1 MTIYEQDGVAVEPN
15 RSNDSQRPAI
25 YSLGL
30 LLSLYLAQGLP
41 AGFITQALPAILRQ
55 YDVSLTLI
63 GLVGFLLLPW
73 ALKFLWA
80 PLVDAYYQPK
90 VGQSRSW
97 ILPTQLGA
105 AGLVALIA
113 LFDPTRLSDPAVL
126 LPFFAVL
133 FCLNLLGAT
142 QDVATDG
149 LAVRILSRGQRQWGN
164 AIQVIG
170 YRLGLIIGGGG
181 LLLVLGTWGWQPVF
195 LLMAAL
201 IVLNT
206 IPIWRFREPVWPHTR
221 IAAVPQST
229 ESAAQKT
236 AWWPRFQLQFGYFW
250 HSTEMRAW
258 LAVLLVFKIADGLS
272 SSMVKPMMVDMGY
285 RLEQIGL
292 LASIIGSASS
302 LLGAVLGALLIRR
315 LGRVSALIGFNLLQA
330 VCTGLY
336 AFAAWRF
343 SAMTEAHA
351 RLVTYAADPD
361 LVQEL
366 FGAEAKEANTWL
378 VFGANAI
385 EHMAGAMA
393 LVALL
398 TLAMD
403 YARPERA
410 GSDFT
415 FQVCMVTLIGGTGH
429 VFSGVIAEHI
439 GYTGHFIMSALVGV
453 LLLWPLLVWGRVYQA
468 KHPQPL
474 V

>member
-1 MTIYEQDGVAVEPN
+1 MNIYEQDGVAVQP
-15 RSNDSQRPAI
+15 SSPQRPAL

-41 AGFITQALPAILRQ
+41 AGFVTQALPAILRQ
-55 YDVSLTLI
+55 YNVSLTMI

-80 PLVDAYYQPK
+80 PVVDGHYLPK
-90 VGQSRSW
+90 LGQSRSW

-105 AGLVALIA
+105 AALVTLVAF
-113 LFDPTRLSDPAVL
+113 FDPTRFSDPAVL

-149 LAVRILSRGQRQWGN
+149 LAVRMLGRGQRQWGN

-206 IPIWRFREPVWPHTR
+206 IPVWRFREPIWPHTK

-229 ESAAQKT
+229 ELAVQKA
-236 AWWPRFQLQFGYFW
+236 AWWPRFQVQFGYFW
-250 HSTEMRAW
+250 HNTEMRAW

-302 LLGAVLGALLIRR
+302 LLGAALGALLMRR
-315 LGRVSALIGFNLLQA
+315 LGRFAALVSFNALQA
-330 VCTGLY
+330 LCTGLY
-336 AFAAWRF
+336 ALAAWRF
-343 SAMTEAHA
+343 D
-351 RLVTYAADPD
+351 VTT
-361 LVQEL
+361 Q
-366 FGAEAKEANTWL
+366 ANTFL
-378 VFGANAI
+378 VFGANAV
-385 EHMAGAMA
+385 EHLAGAMA

-403 YARPERA
+403 YARPEHA

-429 VFSGVIAEHI
+429 LVSGILAEQL
-439 GYTGHFIMSALVGV
+439 GYSWHFVLSASVGV
-453 LLLWPLLVWGRVYQA
+453 LLLWPLLRWGRIYHANRPSPSVQ
-468 KHPQPL
+468 
-474 V
+474 

>member
-1 MTIYEQDGVAVEPN
+1 MNIYEQDGVALSPN
-15 RSNDSQRPAI
+15 TSDSVLKQQRPAV

-41 AGFITQALPAILRQ
+41 AGFVTQALPAILRQ
-55 YDVSLTLI
+55 YNVSLTMI

-80 PLVDAYYQPK
+80 PIVDGHYRPK
-90 VGQSRSW
+90 IGQSRSW

-105 AGLVALIA
+105 ACLVALIA

-126 LPFFAVL
+126 LPFFALL

-149 LAVRILSRGQRQWGN
+149 LAVRMLGSAQRQWGN

-181 LLLVLGTWGWQPVF
+181 LLLVLGSWGWQSVF
-195 LLMAAL
+195 LLMAGL

-206 IPIWRFREPVWPHTR
+206 IPIWRFREPVWLHNQPTLAKLPATASMS
-221 IAAVPQST
+221 IT
-229 ESAAQKT
+229 QKIT
-236 AWWPRFQLQFGYFW
+236 AWWPRFQVQFGYFW
-250 HSTEMRAW
+250 HNAEMRAW

-285 RLEQIGL
+285 QLEQIGL
-292 LASIIGSASS
+292 LASVIGSAAS
-302 LLGAVLGALLIRR
+302 LVGAALGALLIRR
-315 LGRVSALIGFNLLQA
+315 LGRVAALIGFNLLQA
-330 VCTGLY
+330 LCTGLY
-336 AFAAWRF
+336 ALAAWRF
-343 SAMTEAHA
+343 S
-351 RLVTYAADPD
+351 VTT
-361 LVQEL
+361 
-366 FGAEAKEANTWL
+366 EANTFL

-385 EHMAGAMA
+385 EHLAGAMA

-429 VFSGVIAEHI
+429 LVSGALAEQF
-439 GYTGHFIMSALVGV
+439 GYSWHFVLSALVGL
-453 LLLWPLLVWGRVYQA
+453 LLLWPLWRWGKVYQTR
-468 KHPQPL
+468 H

>member
-80 PLVDAYYQPK
+80 PLVDAYYLPK

-105 AGLVALIA
+105 ALLVCVVA
-113 LFDPTRLSDPAVL
+113 LFDPTQFSDPAVL

-206 IPIWRFREPVWPHTR
+206 IPIWRFREPVWPHTN

-229 ESAAQKT
+229 ELATQKT
-236 AWWPRFQLQFGYFW
+236 AWWPRFQVQFGYFW

-292 LASIIGSASS
+292 LASIIGSVAS
-302 LLGAVLGALLIRR
+302 LLGAAIGALLMQR
-315 LGRVSALIGFNLLQA
+315 LGRVVALISFNALQA
-330 VCTGLY
+330 LCTGLY
-336 AFAAWRF
+336 AVASWRF
-343 SAMTEAHA
+343 S
-351 RLVTYAADPD
+351 VT
-361 LVQEL
+361 
-366 FGAEAKEANTWL
+366 AEANIFL

-385 EHMAGAMA
+385 EHLAGAMA

-429 VFSGVIAEHI
+429 VLSGAIAEQI

-453 LLLWPLLVWGRVYQA
+453 LLLWPLLLWGKVYQA

-474 V
+474 VQ

>member
-1 MTIYEQDGVAVEPN
+1 MNIYEQDGVAASSPPSN
-15 RSNDSQRPAI
+15 RAPQLPRPAV

-41 AGFITQALPAILRQ
+41 AGFVTQALPAILRQ
-55 YDVSLTLI
+55 YDVSLTMI
-63 GLVGFLLLPW
+63 GFVGFLLLPW

-80 PLVDAYYQPK
+80 PIVDGHYRPRI
-90 VGQSRSW
+90 GQSRSW

-105 AGLVALIA
+105 AGLVAVIA
-113 LFDPTRLSDPAVL
+113 LFDPTRFSDPAVL
-126 LPFFAVL
+126 LSFFAVL
-133 FCLNLLGAT
+133 FCLNILGAT

-149 LAVRILSRGQRQWGN
+149 LAVRMLGSAQRQWGN
-164 AIQVIG
+164 AVQVTG

-181 LLLVLGTWGWQPVF
+181 LLLVLGSWGWQSVF
-195 LLMAAL
+195 LLMAGL

-206 IPIWRFREPVWPHTR
+206 IPIWRFREPVWPHTQAR
-221 IAAVPQST
+221 ASSHDLNKTPSLPLSEKIA
-229 ESAAQKT
+229 
-236 AWWPRFQLQFGYFW
+236 AWWPRFQVQFGYFW
-250 HSTEMRAW
+250 HNAEMRAW

-302 LLGAVLGALLIRR
+302 LIGAGLGALLIRR
-315 LGRVSALIGFNLLQA
+315 LGRVAALIGFNLLQA
-330 VCTGLY
+330 LCTGLY
-336 AFAAWRF
+336 ALAAWRW
-343 SAMTEAHA
+343 T
-351 RLVTYAADPD
+351 VTA
-361 LVQEL
+361 
-366 FGAEAKEANTWL
+366 EANTFL

-385 EHMAGAMA
+385 EHLAGAMA

-429 VFSGVIAEHI
+429 LVSGAIAEQV
-439 GYTGHFIMSALVGV
+439 GYSWHFVLSALVGL
-453 LLLWPLLVWGRVYQA
+453 LLLWPLWRWGRVYQA
-468 KHPQPL
+468 RL
-474 V
+474 A

>member
-1 MTIYEQDGVAVEPN
+1 MSTHPPE
-15 RSNDSQRPAI
+15 RSSQRPAL

-41 AGFITQALPAILRQ
+41 AGFVTQALPAILRQ
-55 YDVSLTLI
+55 YNVSLTMI
-63 GLVGFLLLPW
+63 GFVGLLLLPW
-73 ALKFLWA
+73 AFKFLWA
-80 PLVDAYYQPK
+80 PLVDGYYRPK

-105 AGLVALIA
+105 AGLVTLIA
-113 LFDPTRLSDPAVL
+113 LFDPTQFSDPAVL
-126 LPFFAVL
+126 LPFFALL

-149 LAVRILSRGQRQWGN
+149 LAVRILGAAQRQWGN
-164 AIQVIG
+164 AIQVVG

-181 LLLVLGTWGWQPVF
+181 LLLVLGSWGWQPVF
-195 LLMAAL
+195 LLMAGL
-201 IVLNT
+201 ILLNT
-206 IPIWRFREPVWPHTR
+206 IPVWRFREPVWPHTK
-221 IAAVPQST
+221 AST
-229 ESAAQKT
+229 AKLDLAKPPSGSVTDLPVQKT
-236 AWWPRFQLQFGYFW
+236 AWWPRFQVQFGYFW

-292 LASIIGSASS
+292 LASVIGSAAS
-302 LLGAVLGALLIRR
+302 LVGAGLGALLIRR
-315 LGRVSALIGFNLLQA
+315 LGRFMALIGFNLLQA
-330 VCTGLY
+330 LCTGLY
-336 AFAAWRF
+336 ALAAWRW
-343 SAMTEAHA
+343 S
-351 RLVTYAADPD
+351 VTA
-361 LVQEL
+361 
-366 FGAEAKEANTWL
+366 EANTWL
-378 VFGANAI
+378 VFGANAV

-393 LVALL
+393 MVALL

-429 VFSGVIAEHI
+429 LVSGILADQL
-439 GYTGHFIMSALVGV
+439 GYSWHFVLSAMVGLF
-453 LLLWPLLVWGRVYQA
+453 LLLPLWRWGRIYQA
-468 KHPQPL
+468 NVSL
-474 V
+474 RVR

>member
-15 RSNDSQRPAI
+15 RSNDLQRPAI

-113 LFDPTRLSDPAVL
+113 LFDPTRFSDPAVL

-206 IPIWRFREPVWPHTR
+206 IPIWRFREPVWPHTN

-229 ESAAQKT
+229 ELATQKT
-236 AWWPRFQLQFGYFW
+236 AWWPRFQVQFGYFW

-292 LASIIGSASS
+292 LASIIGSVAS
-302 LLGAVLGALLIRR
+302 LLGAAIGALLMQR
-315 LGRVSALIGFNLLQA
+315 LGRVVALISFNALQA
-330 VCTGLY
+330 LCTGLY
-336 AFAAWRF
+336 AVASWRF
-343 SAMTEAHA
+343 S
-351 RLVTYAADPD
+351 VT
-361 LVQEL
+361 
-366 FGAEAKEANTWL
+366 AEANIFL

-385 EHMAGAMA
+385 EHLAGAMA

-429 VFSGVIAEHI
+429 VLSGAIAEQI

-453 LLLWPLLVWGRVYQA
+453 LLLWPLLLWGKVYQA

-474 V
+474 VQ

>member
-1 MTIYEQDGVAVEPN
+1 MNIDKHEAVISPSDAGQAST
-15 RSNDSQRPAI
+15 RQQRPAV
-25 YSLGL
+25 YSLGV

-55 YDVSLTLI
+55 YNVSLTMI
-63 GLVGFLLLPW
+63 GLVGLLLLPW

-80 PLVDAYYQPK
+80 PLVDAHYQPK

-105 AGLVALIA
+105 VALVCVVA
-113 LFDPTRLSDPAVL
+113 LFDPTRFSDPAVL
-126 LPFFAVL
+126 LPFFVVL

-149 LAVRILSRGQRQWGN
+149 LAVRMLGSGQRQWGN

-170 YRLGLIIGGGG
+170 YRLGLIVGGGG
-181 LLLVLGTWGWQPVF
+181 LLLVLGNWGWQPVF
-195 LLMAAL
+195 LTMAAL
-201 IVLNT
+201 ILLNT
-206 IPIWRFREPVWPHTR
+206 IPIWRFREPIWPHTKT
-221 IAAVPQST
+221 A
-229 ESAAQKT
+229 SAASGANAPEV
-236 AWWPRFQLQFGYFW
+236 AWWPRFQVQFGYFW
-250 HSTEMRAW
+250 RNTEMRAW

-302 LLGAVLGALLIRR
+302 LLGAALGALLMRR
-315 LGRVSALIGFNLLQA
+315 LGRVAALISFNALQA

-336 AFAAWRF
+336 ALAAWRF
-343 SAMTEAHA
+343 N
-351 RLVTYAADPD
+351 VT
-361 LVQEL
+361 
-366 FGAEAKEANTWL
+366 AEASIFL
-378 VFGANAI
+378 VFGANAV
-385 EHMAGAMA
+385 EHVAGAMA

-429 VFSGVIAEHI
+429 LASGMLADQL
-439 GYTGHFIMSALVGV
+439 GYSWHFVLSASVGV
-453 LLLWPLLVWGRVYQA
+453 LLLWPLLRWGKVYHANRVLAIAQ
-468 KHPQPL
+468 Q
-474 V
+474 

>member
-1 MTIYEQDGVAVEPN
+1 MAVQPTPPN
-15 RSNDSQRPAI
+15 TAAIPQRPAL

-41 AGFITQALPAILRQ
+41 AGFVTQALPAILRQ
-55 YDVSLTLI
+55 YDVSLTMI
-63 GLVGFLLLPW
+63 GFVGLLLLPW

-80 PLVDAYYQPK
+80 PIVDGHYRPR

-105 AGLVALIA
+105 AGLVCVIA
-113 LFDPTRLSDPAVL
+113 WFDPTQFTDPTVL
-126 LPFFAVL
+126 LSFFALL

-149 LAVRILSRGQRQWGN
+149 LAVRMLGSGLRQWGN

-181 LLLVLGTWGWQPVF
+181 LLLVLSAWGWQPVF
-195 LLMAAL
+195 LLMAGL

-206 IPIWRFREPVWPHTR
+206 IPIWRFREPVWPHAQT
-221 IAAVPQST
+221 ALSKPP
-229 ESAAQKT
+229 SAPKRRFAQKI
-236 AWWPRFQLQFGYFW
+236 AEWWPRFQVQFGYFW
-250 HSTEMRAW
+250 HSAEMRAW

-292 LASIIGSASS
+292 LASIIGSGSS
-302 LLGAVLGALLIRR
+302 LLGAALGALLIRR
-315 LGRVSALIGFNLLQA
+315 LGRVAALIGFNLLQA
-330 VCTGLY
+330 LCTGLY
-336 AFAAWRF
+336 AFASWRW
-343 SAMTEAHA
+343 S
-351 RLVTYAADPD
+351 VTA
-361 LVQEL
+361 
-366 FGAEAKEANTWL
+366 EANTWL

-385 EHMAGAMA
+385 EHVAGAMA

-429 VFSGVIAEHI
+429 LISGVLADQL
-439 GYTGHFIMSALVGV
+439 GYSWHFVLSASVG
-453 LLLWPLLVWGRVYQA
+453 LLLLLPLWRWGVIYTKNRPVSVQ
-468 KHPQPL
+468 
-474 V
+474 

>member
-1 MTIYEQDGVAVEPN
+1 MN
-15 RSNDSQRPAI
+15 RHLHSENMQRPAA

-41 AGFITQALPAILRQ
+41 AGFVTQALPAILRQ
-55 YDVSLTLI
+55 YGVSLTMI
-63 GLVGFLLLPW
+63 GFIGILLLPW

-80 PLVDAYYQPK
+80 PLVDGYYRPQ

-97 ILPTQLGA
+97 ILPAQLGA
-105 AGLVALIA
+105 AALV
-113 LFDPTRLSDPAVL
+113 VL
-126 LPFFAVL
+126 LSFFNPVEFSDSGVLLSFFALL

-149 LAVRILSRGQRQWGN
+149 LAVRILGAGQRQWGN

-170 YRLGLIIGGGG
+170 YRLGLIVGGGG
-181 LLLVLGTWGWQPVF
+181 LLLVLGSWGWQTVF
-195 LLMAAL
+195 LLMAGL

-206 IPIWRFREPVWPHTR
+206 IPIWRFREPVWPHTKLGV
-221 IAAVPQST
+221 AS
-229 ESAAQKT
+229 SAAKLDLTQSPSGSVTDLPVKKS
-236 AWWPRFQLQFGYFW
+236 AWWPRFQVQFGYFW

-258 LAVLLVFKIADGLS
+258 LAVLLVYKIADGLS

-292 LASIIGSASS
+292 LASMIGSAAS
-302 LLGAVLGALLIRR
+302 LVGAGLGALLIRR
-315 LGRVSALIGFNLLQA
+315 LGRFVALISFNALQA
-330 VCTGLY
+330 LCTGLY
-336 AFAAWRF
+336 AVAAWRF
-343 SAMTEAHA
+343 S
-351 RLVTYAADPD
+351 VTA
-361 LVQEL
+361 
-366 FGAEAKEANTWL
+366 EANTWL
-378 VFGANAI
+378 VFGVNAL

-393 LVALL
+393 MVALL

-429 VFSGVIAEHI
+429 LVSGVLADQL
-439 GYTGHFIMSALVGV
+439 GYHWHFLMSGGVG
-453 LLLWPLLVWGRVYQA
+453 LLLLLPLLYWA
-468 KHPQPL
+468 KIYRNNRPVL
-474 V
+474 A

>member
-1 MTIYEQDGVAVEPN
+1 MNIYEQDGVVVQPS

-80 PLVDAYYQPK
+80 PLVDAYYLPK

-97 ILPTQLGA
+97 ILPMQLGA
-105 AGLVALIA
+105 ASLVALIA
-113 LFDPTRLSDPAVL
+113 LFDPTRFSDTAVL

-133 FCLNLLGAT
+133 FCLNLFGAT

-195 LLMAAL
+195 LTMAAL

-206 IPIWRFREPVWPHTR
+206 VPIWCFREPVWPHTKTTTAPAD
-221 IAAVPQST
+221 AAAPNKANS
-229 ESAAQKT
+229 
-236 AWWPRFQLQFGYFW
+236 AWWPRFQVQFGYFW

-292 LASIIGSASS
+292 LASIIGSVSS
-302 LLGAVLGALLIRR
+302 LLGAAIGALLMQR
-315 LGRVSALIGFNLLQA
+315 LGRVAALISFNALQA
-330 VCTGLY
+330 LCTGLY
-336 AFAAWRF
+336 AVASWRF
-343 SAMTEAHA
+343 S
-351 RLVTYAADPD
+351 VT
-361 LVQEL
+361 
-366 FGAEAKEANTWL
+366 AEANIFL

-385 EHMAGAMA
+385 EHLAGAMA

-429 VFSGVIAEHI
+429 VLSGAIAEQI

-453 LLLWPLLVWGRVYQA
+453 LLLWPLLVWGKVYQA
-468 KHPQPL
+468 KHSRLL
-474 V
+474 VQ

>member
-1 MTIYEQDGVAVEPN
+1 MNIYEQDGVVVEPN
-15 RSNDSQRPAI
+15 RSNDSQRPAA

-149 LAVRILSRGQRQWGN
+149 LAVRMLSRGQRQWGN

-206 IPIWRFREPVWPHTR
+206 IPIWRFREPVWPHTKTA
-221 IAAVPQST
+221 IAPAVADAPT
-229 ESAAQKT
+229 AKNAKP

-250 HSTEMRAW
+250 HNAEMRAW

-292 LASIIGSASS
+292 LASIIGSAAS
-302 LLGAVLGALLIRR
+302 LIGAGLGALLIRR
-315 LGRVSALIGFNLLQA
+315 LGRVAALIGFNLLQA
-330 VCTGLY
+330 LCTGLY
-336 AFAAWRF
+336 ALAAWRW
-343 SAMTEAHA
+343 T
-351 RLVTYAADPD
+351 VTA
-361 LVQEL
+361 
-366 FGAEAKEANTWL
+366 EANTFL

-385 EHMAGAMA
+385 EHLAGAMA

-415 FQVCMVTLIGGTGH
+415 FQVCMVTLIGGMGH
-429 VFSGVIAEHI
+429 VLSGAIAEHI

-453 LLLWPLLVWGRVYQA
+453 LLLSPLLDWGRVYRV
-468 KHPQPL
+468 KHPQSL